1 MLLALLPLTA
11 CGVSSKP
18 IEGRVVDTE
27 TKKPIAG
34 AIVIARWDGTYSAL
48 VDSHT
53 VCYHVE
59 TATTDQD
66 GRYKIPGWWEK
77 PKGPFF
83 GEGPMYLDAYKP
95 GYEKYW
101 PAGYDRTEDFKNN
114 VLYLAPFKGTKE
126 ERLKYLGRQI
136 TGTRCS
142 AAGDKYKNL
151 YPMYRAIYEESK
163 SVSKSYMEIVWFRRQ
178 AAEAAVATGDHVSG
192 DEMEKRVDEFLK
204 DNLQ

>member
-1 MLLALLPLTA
+1 MKKLLRLMAMLLALLPLTA
-11 CGVSSKP
+11 CGVSSSP
-18 IEGRVVDTE
+18 IEGRVLDAE

-59 TATTDQD
+59 TATTDKD
-66 GRYKIPGWWEK
+66 GRYKIPGWWEE

-126 ERLKYLGRQI
+126 ERLTYLLQMGGKEWVSPNSTDTFIKLVKIEGNVRDGANGITQEIQPGVQI
-136 TGTRCS
+136 
-142 AAGDKYKNL
+142 
-151 YPMYRAIYEESK
+151 
-163 SVSKSYMEIVWFRRQ
+163 
-178 AAEAAVATGDHVSG
+178 
-192 DEMEKRVDEFLK
+192 
-204 DNLQ
+204 